1 MKPTLKIDFSTLFV
15 IFTIIIALSNCFL
28 EAQAYIKNTYNKSE
42 NDLNFYPMYY
52 FLLPN
57 GNILFRFYRSVDN
70 QCNEPNLHLKILY
83 KNGTLT
89 TFEVENFSVPR
100 LNFCKSPY
108 SLLPDRIIM
117 GFIFKRLYI
126 CYYNMSESDPTAP
139 FGMSTLRVNLE
150 GRILR
155 QGKKFF
161 NIDYSLFNQCFDTL
175 LNNSDT
181 WLGPVSYYGN
191 QAMLI
196 GDAIYYTH
204 VVHLNDGDITSWI
217 KFGIKLSSCFGSL
230 LLIFLIFF
238 F

>member
-52 FLLPN
+52 FY
-57 GNILFRFYRSVDN
+57 FRMGIFYLDFIARLIMSAMD
-70 QCNEPNLHLKILY
+70 QIYIY

-139 FGMSTLRVNLE
+139 FGMSTLTVNLE

-155 QGKKFF
+155 QGKNFF
-161 NIDYSLFNQCFDTL
+161 NIDYSLFNQCFDSL

-230 LLIFLIFF
+230 LLIFFIFF
-238 F
+238 L